1 MKRLIVATLL
11 FLIGSA
17 TTLSLATPV
26 VADDDLTKTARKALV
41 AFTEGVLAGPEVLA
55 PLLAPEYQIM
65 RNNGVGYDRDG
76 YLKRGVGTISA
87 APDFSHEE
95 IIATRH
101 GDMMV
106 TRYYLRIDEV
116 IQGNPIKKRAP
127 RLTVFR
133 LIDGVWKVV
142 AHANFGA
149 TK

>member
-1 MKRLIVATLL
+1 MKRLSA
-11 FLIGSA
+11 LILISFVGSTSA
-17 TTLSLATPV
+17 LPLAAP
-26 VADDDLTKTARKALV
+26 ALAADDLTETARKALV
-41 AFTEGVLAGPEVLA
+41 AFTEGVLAGPQALA

-76 YLKRGVGTISA
+76 YLNRGVGTISA
-87 APDFSHEE
+87 APDFSHEN
-95 IIATRH
+95 IIATRD
-101 GDMMV
+101 GDIMV
-106 TRYYLRIDEV
+106 TRYDLRIDEV

>member
-1 MKRLIVATLL
+1 MKRFFALALCFT
-11 FLIGSA
+11 IGSA
-17 TTLSLATPV
+17 ATLSLATPAA
-26 VADDDLTKTARKALV
+26 ADDELNKTARNALI
-41 AFTEGVLAGPEVLA
+41 AFTEGVLAGPEALA

-87 APDFSHEE
+87 APDFSHEN
-95 IIATRH
+95 IIATRD
-101 GDMMV
+101 GNMMV